1 MSEHLKLPF
10 YEREFERKKRGGGGI
25 KPREEDRRRF
35 SELQIFNLAG
45 IKEDFDRDKEKFKQ
59 FFDPNLIFKIKLNQR
74 VDEEGFIKFLE
85 RNRVKVISPSPEGKG
100 YWILLAEDESLDEA
114 KKRLEEYGER
124 EKYKQFDAIESFEP
138 IPPEEKIGEQLKDRP
153 LQEGEEV
160 YLDIEIWRME
170 DGRLNKFLEE
180 GEGGK
185 PGFKKF
191 VNNKGGKV
199 TDELRTENLCLLRV
213 KINKFIFDE
222 IIKLREISRIDRPP
236 RPYRTYQ
243 ILSIPL
249 EELKVGEPP
258 TEDATAIAILDS
270 GILSNQPLLENAVGD
285 EIAVSMLSSDKIQED
300 KPQDDVGHGT
310 KIAGIALYG
319 DIKKCIDDKEFQ
331 PEVWIL
337 SAKVMFK
344 EENPITGEI
353 TVTYDESELLEHQL
367 ERAVRY
373 FVQKYRNC
381 KVVNISFG
389 DRYKKMFG
397 NRRQFTF
404 ATLIDEL
411 AKELDIVFVIS
422 AGNLW
427 ELEQLGFPEKYP
439 SYLIDE
445 NEEVKIID
453 PASSAYAITVGS
465 IAQEFGPSNR
475 RQTGILFSPA
485 RIHYPSPFTCPGPGY
500 KEMIKPELVEEGG
513 NIIFSPSDP
522 LKSEDIGG
530 KLVVLN
536 PKWIEEGRLFSVD
549 YGTSFSAPKVAHY
562 IAKLFNNFPNYSPN
576 LIKAL
581 LLVSAEIP
589 SDRPTPLNEIN
600 YNDSDTKLRDLLKI
614 YGYGKP
620 NFDVAVSS
628 DSNCVLLQAENNIKL
643 DGVHLYYFYLP
654 REFIGTN
661 GEREIS
667 VVLVYSP
674 PVRRNR
680 IDYMGVG
687 MEFHLFRNSTT
698 EEVAYYYETLL
709 KKGITEEMEDI
720 MPGELKLREMDLH
733 PGVRLRKKGIHQ
745 KGIKIYSRRPDINPD
760 KPLVLAVVSQSKWLK
775 DKEYPQDYA
784 VVVKIRHKAK
794 IDVYN
799 LIKQQIEERIVQR
812 VRIR

>member
-1 MSEHLKLPF
+1 MSEHLSLPF
-10 YEREFERKKRGGGGI
+10 YEREFERTKRGGGGL
-25 KPREEDRRRF
+25 KPRKEDRRRF

-45 IKEDFDRDKEKFKQ
+45 IKDDFDSDKEKFKQ
-59 FFDPNLIFKIKLNQR
+59 FFDPNLLFKIELNQR
-74 VDEEGFIKFLE
+74 VDEEEFIKFLE
-85 RNRVKVISPSPEGKG
+85 RNRVRVISPSPEGKG
-100 YWILLAEDESLDEA
+100 YWISLAEDENLDEV

-124 EKYKQFDAIESFEP
+124 EKYKQFHAVESFEP
-138 IPPEEKIGEQLKDRP
+138 IPPEEKIGEQLKDKP
-153 LQEGEEV
+153 LQKGEEA

-170 DGRLNKFLEE
+170 DERLNEFL
-180 GEGGK
+180 GREGGK
-185 PGFKKF
+185 LGFKKF
-191 VNNKGGKV
+191 VENKGGKV

-213 KINKFIFDE
+213 RINKFILDE
-222 IIKLREISRIDRPP
+222 IIRIREISRIDRPP
-236 RPYRTYQ
+236 RPYITYQ
-243 ILSIPL
+243 MLSLPL
-249 EELKVGEPP
+249 EELETGGSPP
-258 TEDATAIAILDS
+258 RNATAIAILDS
-270 GILSNQPLLENAVGD
+270 GILSNHPLLENAVGD
-285 EIAVSMLSSDKIQED
+285 EVAVPMLSSDKIQED

-310 KIAGIALYG
+310 KVAGIALYG
-319 DIKKCIDDKEFQ
+319 DIKKCIDDRRFE

-344 EENPITGEI
+344 EENPITAEI
-353 TVTYDESELLEHQL
+353 TATYDESELLEHQL

-373 FVQKYRNC
+373 FVQGYRNC

-397 NRRQFTF
+397 NRRQFTL

-427 ELEQLGFPEKYP
+427 ELERLGFPERYP

-475 RQTGILFSPA
+475 RQSGILFSLA
-485 RIHYPSPFTCPGPGY
+485 RTDDPSPFTCAGPGY
-500 KEMIKPELVEEGG
+500 KGMIKPELVEEGG
-513 NIIFSPSDP
+513 NIISSPTDP
-522 LKSEDIGG
+522 LRSEDIGG

-536 PKWIEEGRLFSVD
+536 PKWLEEGKLFSVE
-549 YGTSFSAPKVAHY
+549 YGTSLSAPKVAHY
-562 IAKLFNNFPNYSPN
+562 TARLFNQFSERSSN

-581 LLVSAEIP
+581 LIASAEIP

-600 YNDSDTKLRDLLKI
+600 CNDSDTKLIDLLKV

-620 NFDVAVSS
+620 NFDAAISS

-654 REFIGTN
+654 REFIETN

-674 PVRRNR
+674 PIRRNR
-680 IDYMGVG
+680 VDYMGVG

-709 KKGITEEMEDI
+709 EKGITEEMEDI
-720 MPGELKLREMDLH
+720 MPKKLKLKEIDLH

-775 DKEYPQDYA
+775 DKEYLQDYA
-784 VVVKIRHKAK
+784 AVVKIRHKMR
-794 IDVYN
+794 IDIYN
-799 LIKQQIEERIVQR
+799 RIRQQIR

>member
-1 MSEHLKLPF
+1 
-10 YEREFERKKRGGGGI
+10 
-25 KPREEDRRRF
+25 
-35 SELQIFNLAG
+35 
-45 IKEDFDRDKEKFKQ
+45 
-59 FFDPNLIFKIKLNQR
+59 
-74 VDEEGFIKFLE
+74 
-85 RNRVKVISPSPEGKG
+85 
-100 YWILLAEDESLDEA
+100 
-114 KKRLEEYGER
+114 
-124 EKYKQFDAIESFEP
+124 
-138 IPPEEKIGEQLKDRP
+138 
-153 LQEGEEV
+153 
-160 YLDIEIWRME
+160 ME
-170 DGRLNKFLEE
+170 DGRRKAEKFLE
-180 GEGGK
+180 GEVNK

-191 VNNKGGKV
+191 VENMNGKI

-213 KINKFIFDE
+213 KINKFIFNE

-236 RPYRTYQ
+236 RPYITYQ
-243 ILSIPL
+243 MLSIPL
-249 EELKVGEPP
+249 EKLEVGVSPP
-258 TEDATAIAILDS
+258 KNATAIAVLDS

-285 EIAVSMLSSDKIQED
+285 EIAVPMLSSDKVQED

-310 KIAGIALYG
+310 KVAGIALYG
-319 DIKKCIDDKEFQ
+319 DIKKCIDDKKFQ

-353 TVTYDESELLEHQL
+353 TATYNESELLEHQL

-373 FVQKYRNC
+373 FVQRYPNC

-397 NRRQFTF
+397 NRRQFTL

-427 ELEQLGFPEKYP
+427 EPKQLGFPEKYP

-465 IAQEFGPSNR
+465 ISQEFGPSNR
-475 RQTGILFSPA
+475 RPTEILFSPA
-485 RIHYPSPFTCPGPGY
+485 RINYPSPFTCVGLGY
-500 KEMIKPELVEEGG
+500 KGMIKPELVEEGG
-513 NIIFSPSDP
+513 NIISSPRDP

-536 PKWIEEGRLFSVD
+536 PKWIEEGKLFSVD
-549 YGTSFSAPKVAHY
+549 YGTSFSTPKVAHY
-562 IAKLFNNFPNYSPN
+562 TARLFNQFSEYSSN

-581 LLVSAEIP
+581 LIASAKIP
-589 SDRPTPLNEIN
+589 SDRPSPLKQITF
-600 YNDSDTKLRDLLKI
+600 NDPDTKLKDLLKI

-620 NFDVAVSS
+620 NFDVAISS
-628 DSNCVLLQAENNIKL
+628 ESNCVLLIAQSKIKL

-654 REFIGTN
+654 REFVETN

-674 PVRRNR
+674 PIRRNR

-687 MEFHLFRNSTT
+687 MEFHLFKNM
-698 EEVAYYYETLL
+698 EIQEVLRSYGTIQIAEDL
-709 KKGITEEMEDI
+709 EDI
-720 MPGELKLREMDLH
+720 VPEELKVEGIDLH
-733 PGVRLRKKGIHQ
+733 PGVRLRKRGIHQ
-745 KGIKIYSRRPDINPD
+745 KGIKIYSKKPGIDVD
-760 KPLVLAVVSQSKWLK
+760 KPLVLAVISQNKWLK
-775 DKEYPQDYA
+775 DKEYIQDYA
-784 VVVKIRHKAK
+784 VVVKVRHEMRIEIYNRIR
-794 IDVYN
+794 
-799 LIKQQIEERIVQR
+799 QQIR
-812 VRIR
+812 VRVR

>member
-10 YEREFERKKRGGGGI
+10 YEKEFKRKKRGGGGI

-35 SELQIFNLAG
+35 SELQIINLAG
-45 IKEDFDRDKEKFKQ
+45 IKEDFDRDKEIFKQ
-59 FFDPNLIFKIKLNQR
+59 FFDPNFIFKIKLNQR
-74 VDEEGFIKFLE
+74 VDEEEFIKFLE
-85 RNRVKVISPSPEGKG
+85 RNMVKVISPSPEGKG
-100 YWILLAEDESLDEA
+100 YWILLAEDESLNEV

-124 EKYKQFDAIESFEP
+124 EKYKQFGAIESFEP

-153 LQEGEEV
+153 LQEGEEA

-170 DGRLNKFLEE
+170 DGRLNKFMEE
-180 GEGGK
+180 GDGGK
-185 PGFKKF
+185 PGFKRF
-191 VNNKGGKV
+191 INNKSGKV
-199 TDELRTENLCLLRV
+199 MDELRTENLCLLRV
-213 KINKFIFDE
+213 KINKFIFNE

-236 RPYRTYQ
+236 RPYITYQ
-243 ILSIPL
+243 MLSIPL
-249 EELKVGEPP
+249 EKLEVGVSPP
-258 TEDATAIAILDS
+258 KNATAIGILDS

-285 EIAVSMLSSDKIQED
+285 EIAVPMLSRDKVQED

-310 KIAGIALYG
+310 KVAGIALYG
-319 DIKKCIDDKEFQ
+319 DIKKCIDDKKFQ

-353 TVTYDESELLEHQL
+353 TATYNESELLEHQL

-373 FVQKYRNC
+373 FVQRYPNF

-397 NRRQFTF
+397 NRRQFTL

-427 ELEQLGFPEKYP
+427 ESKQLGFPEKYP

-465 IAQEFGPSNR
+465 ISQEFGPSNR
-475 RQTGILFSPA
+475 RPTEILFSPA
-485 RIHYPSPFTCPGPGY
+485 RINYPSPFTRAGLGY
-500 KEMIKPELVEEGG
+500 KGMIKPELVEEGG
-513 NIIFSPSDP
+513 NIISSPSDP

-530 KLVVLN
+530 KLIVLN
-536 PKWIEEGRLFSVD
+536 QKWIEEGKLFSVD
-549 YGTSFSAPKVAHY
+549 YGTSFSTPKVAHY
-562 IAKLFNNFPNYSPN
+562 TARLFNQFSEYSSN

-581 LLVSAEIP
+581 LIASAKIP
-589 SDRPTPLNEIN
+589 SDRPSPLKQITF
-600 YNDSDTKLRDLLKI
+600 NDPDTKLMDLLKI

-620 NFDVAVSS
+620 NFDVATSS
-628 DSNCVLLQAENNIKL
+628 ESNCVLLIAQNKIKL

-654 REFIGTN
+654 REFVETN

-667 VVLVYSP
+667 VVLIYSP
-674 PVRRNR
+674 PIRRNR

-687 MEFHLFRNSTT
+687 MEFHLFKNM
-698 EEVAYYYETLL
+698 EIQEVLRSYGTIQIA
-709 KKGITEEMEDI
+709 EDLGDI
-720 MPGELKLREMDLH
+720 VPEELKVKEIDLH
-733 PGVRLRKKGIHQ
+733 PGVRVRKRGIHQ
-745 KGIKIYSRRPDINPD
+745 KGIKIYSKKPGIDGD
-760 KPLVLAVVSQSKWLK
+760 KHLVLAVVSQNKWLK
-775 DKEYPQDYA
+775 DKEYIQDYA
-784 VVVKIRHKAK
+784 VVVKIRHEMR
-794 IDVYN
+794 IEIYN
-799 LIKQQIEERIVQR
+799 RIKQQIR
-812 VRIR
+812 VRVR